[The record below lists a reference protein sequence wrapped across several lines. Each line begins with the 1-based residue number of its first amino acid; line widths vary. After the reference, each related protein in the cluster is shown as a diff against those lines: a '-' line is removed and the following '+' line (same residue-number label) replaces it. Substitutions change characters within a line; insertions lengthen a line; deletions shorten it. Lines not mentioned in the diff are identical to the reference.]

1 MNQSEMILEFID
13 GTLDGGREQRLFD
26 EMARHPELRAELRQ
40 YVMIGDAVRADRE
53 AYSPPAD
60 VERRLLGGLGIL
72 PPVSAGGGAAGAAL
86 GSAAGGTMG
95 STSASA
101 SAGVAGLLGRLGLA
115 RLKSALIPLVV
126 GLVLGGAGVY
136 LAFDDGGQS
145 GPTVRTAAA
154 GTNGTLTVA
163 GSDRSA
169 NIAGNGSA
177 AVPGESPELKS
188 SAPVSSASAVKSS
201 ANARSSDRVNTVNTY
216 KRELNGKGGGSISSF
231 ASSLS
236 SLDKS
241 DKTEEGNLSA
251 AADGGAARDRN
262 GRDGVG
268 NAAASETP
276 SASRNTL
283 RAVGSGTPRPSD
295 PLVEMGDLPPT
306 APEAQ
311 RSPAQLP
318 APTATDLTHGAA
330 VPRFTLEL
338 RKGILSQ
345 PFADNSARQVSGDF
359 LSEDI
364 VVGGFYSPDE
374 NWYFGIEGGRERF
387 TQSLFYN
394 RAETLFVEQRPA
406 VAWGGAVL
414 GRKVSAFDIPFF
426 VQGTMGAS
434 QYGGP
439 IARGRVGLDV
449 MELLGGRT
457 PSAFSIPLSFEA
469 SSLVYTYNGQ
479 YLVTGNWGFS
489 GGVRLRF
496 GL

>member
-86 GSAAGGTMG
+86 GSVASGT
-95 STSASA
+95 TASA
-101 SAGVAGLLGRLGLA
+101 SVGAAGLLGWLGLA

-126 GLVLGGAGVY
+126 GLVLGGAVGGGGVY
-136 LAFDDGGQS
+136 LAVGDGGES
-145 GPTVRTAAA
+145 GPTVQTAAA
-154 GTNGTLTVA
+154 GKDGSPTFA
-163 GSDRSA
+163 GSDRSGS
-169 NIAGNGSA
+169 IAANGSA
-177 AVPGESPELKS
+177 AVPGGSPELKS
-188 SAPVSSASAVKSS
+188 SVPVSSASAVKSS
-201 ANARSSDRVNTVNTY
+201 ANALSSDRVNALDPN
-216 KRELNGKGGGSISSF
+216 KQMGNAKGGGSGSISF
-231 ASSLS
+231 PASSLS
-236 SLDKS
+236 SS
-241 DKTEEGNLSA
+241 DKTEEGNLSVS
-251 AADGGAARDRN
+251 ADGSAPHDRN
-262 GRDGVG
+262 GRDSVV
-268 NAAASETP
+268 NAAVSETP
-276 SASRNTL
+276 SVSRNTL
-283 RAVGSGTPRPSD
+283 RTVGSGALRPSD

-306 APEAQ
+306 APEVQ
-311 RSPAQLP
+311 RSPAHLP
-318 APTATDLTHGAA
+318 EPTATDLTHGTA
-330 VPRFTLEL
+330 VPRFALEL

-359 LSEDI
+359 LSEDL

-414 GRKVSAFDIPFF
+414 GRNMSAFDIPFF

-457 PSAFSIPLSFEA
+457 PSAFSIPFSFEA

-479 YLVTGNWGFS
+479 YLVTGNWGFN

>member
-26 EMARHPELRAELRQ
+26 EMAQHPELRAELRQ

-72 PPVSAGGGAAGAAL
+72 PLAETGGAAAGAAL
-86 GSAAGGTMG
+86 GSAAGGT
-95 STSASA
+95 TAAASA
-101 SAGVAGLLGRLGLA
+101 TAGGAGLFGWLGLV

-126 GLVLGGAGVY
+126 GIVLGVAVGGGGVY
-136 LAFDDGGQS
+136 LAVGDGGDS

-154 GTNGTLTVA
+154 GKDGNPTVA
-163 GSDRSA
+163 GADRSGS
-169 NIAGNGSA
+169 IAGNGSA
-177 AVPGESPELKS
+177 AVPEGGSEPKASASPS
-188 SAPVSSASAVKSS
+188 STSAVKSS
-201 ANARSSDRVNTVNTY
+201 ANALQANTFNPDRQESNA
-216 KRELNGKGGGSISSF
+216 KGGGGVSLLSSS
-231 ASSLS
+231 SSLS
-236 SLDKS
+236 SKS
-241 DKTEEGNLSA
+241 SNRNSEEDLSA
-251 AADGGAARDRN
+251 AADGGTARERSRMSDTEN
-262 GRDGVG
+262 PV
-268 NAAASETP
+268 ASELQSVSP
-276 SASRNTL
+276 DAVRS
-283 RAVGSGTPRPSD
+283 VGSGALRPSG
-295 PLVEMGDLPPT
+295 PLVDANDLLPT

-311 RSPAQLP
+311 RSPALLP
-318 APTATDLTHGAA
+318 APTATDLTPGAT

-345 PFADNSARQVSGDF
+345 PFADNNARQVSGDF

-364 VVGGFYSPDE
+364 VAGGFYSPDE
-374 NWYFGIEGGRERF
+374 KWYFGIEGGRERF
-387 TQSLFYN
+387 AQSLFYN
-394 RAETLFVEQRPA
+394 RDDTLFVEQRPA

-414 GRKVSAFDIPFF
+414 GRKLSAFDIPFF

-449 MELLGGRT
+449 MELLGGRA
-457 PSAFSIPLSFEA
+457 PSAFSIPFSFEA

>member
-86 GSAAGGTMG
+86 GSAAGGT
-95 STSASA
+95 TASA
-101 SAGVAGLLGRLGLA
+101 SAGVAGLFGRLGLA

-126 GLVLGGAGVY
+126 GLVLGGAVGGGGVY
-136 LAFDDGGQS
+136 LAFDDGGES
-145 GPTVRTAAA
+145 GPTVRTAA
-154 GTNGTLTVA
+154 GKDGSPTLT

-169 NIAGNGSA
+169 NMAGNGSA
-177 AVPGESPELKS
+177 AVPEESTERKS
-188 SAPVSSASAVKSS
+188 SAPVSEASAVKLS
-201 ANARSSDRVNTVNTY
+201 ANALSSSRMKAPDA
-216 KRELNGKGGGSISSF
+216 NGQESNSKSGGGGSILSS

-236 SLDKS
+236 SS
-241 DKTEEGNLSA
+241 DRTAEGNMSV
-251 AADGGAARDRN
+251 AADGSAPHDRN
-262 GRDGVG
+262 KRDDVE
-268 NAAASETP
+268 NTAVSETP
-276 SASRNTL
+276 FASRNTF
-283 RAVGSGTPRPSD
+283 RAVGSGALRPSD
-295 PLVEMGDLPPT
+295 PLVEMGDLTPT
-306 APEAQ
+306 APEAH

-318 APTATDLTHGAA
+318 EPTATDLTPGAA
-330 VPRFTLEL
+330 VPRFTLEV

-345 PFADNSARQVSGDF
+345 PFADNNARQVSGDF
-359 LSEDI
+359 LSEDL

-394 RAETLFVEQRPA
+394 REDTLFVEQRPA

-414 GRKVSAFDIPFF
+414 GRKMSAFDIPFF

-457 PSAFSIPLSFEA
+457 PSAFSIPFSFEA

>member
-72 PPVSAGGGAAGAAL
+72 PPVSAGGGGAGAAL
-86 GSAAGGTMG
+86 GSAAGGT
-95 STSASA
+95 TASASA
-101 SAGVAGLLGRLGLA
+101 SAGVAGLFGRLGLA

-126 GLVLGGAGVY
+126 GLVLGGAVGGGGVY

-154 GTNGTLTVA
+154 GKDAGPTFA

-169 NIAGNGSA
+169 NIAGNGST
-177 AVPGESPELKS
+177 AVPGGSPELKS
-188 SAPVSSASAVKSS
+188 SAPVSSTSAVKSP
-201 ANARSSDRVNTVNTY
+201 ANALSPDRVNTVNTH
-216 KRELNGKGGGSISSF
+216 KRELNGKGGGSISFS

-236 SLDKS
+236 SSEKN
-241 DKTEEGNLSA
+241 KEGNLSA
-251 AADGGAARDRN
+251 AAEGSASRDRN
-262 GRDGVG
+262 ERDGVE
-268 NAAASETP
+268 NTAVAETS

-283 RAVGSGTPRPSD
+283 RAVGSGALRPSD
-295 PLVEMGDLPPT
+295 PLVEMGDLAPT

-318 APTATDLTHGAA
+318 EPTATDLTHGAA

-345 PFADNSARQVSGDF
+345 PFADNNARQVSGDF
-359 LSEDI
+359 LSEDL

-394 RAETLFVEQRPA
+394 REDTLFVEQRPA

-414 GRKVSAFDIPFF
+414 GRKMSAFDIPFF

-457 PSAFSIPLSFEA
+457 PSAFSIPFSFEA